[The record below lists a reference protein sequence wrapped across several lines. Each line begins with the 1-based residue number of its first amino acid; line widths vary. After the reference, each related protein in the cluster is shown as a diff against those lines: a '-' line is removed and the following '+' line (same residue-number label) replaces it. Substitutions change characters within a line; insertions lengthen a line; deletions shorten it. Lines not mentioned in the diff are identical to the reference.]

1 MEFMFSVVR
10 FPSLSHFS
18 LLLSLRRLLIERVC
32 VGLGNHTNT
41 ERPWLSSF
49 APRLQEEMNRLA
61 GEEREGEKVVYEVV
75 ASKEDKEPLEVV

>member
-1 MEFMFSVVR
+1 
-10 FPSLSHFS
+10 
-18 LLLSLRRLLIERVC
+18 VC

-61 GEEREGEKVVYEVV
+61 GEEKEGEKVEYEVV
-75 ASKEDKEPLEVV
+75 VSKEDKEPLQVV